1 MLYCSVA
8 EQSLLRGDFMP
19 KSGKFPQTIPLLNC
33 HRNYKDDTGLTF
45 QIPSTKLLGPYF
57 QKILCNV
64 KNSTSTSSY

>member
-1 MLYCSVA
+1 
-8 EQSLLRGDFMP
+8 MP